1 MKRIYLDW
9 NASEPLSKQASSAM
23 IQSLKQ
29 YGNPSS
35 IHFEGREARNALES
49 ARDKIAEIVGLN
61 SRHSLVFT
69 SGATEAASMVL
80 HSRFFECAAIEHDC
94 VTVWANPHLS
104 VSKFGHVTVDSPGES
119 SLQMANSE
127 TGIIQDIPEGI
138 LFTDAVQAFGKV
150 RTDFSDIS
158 YEFAAISSHKI
169 GGPKG
174 VGALLVN
181 DGATI
186 APLIRGGGQET
197 GNRSGTECL
206 TNIIGFAAAAEHRST
221 EIKSGLESE
230 IRKRR
235 DYLERLLREVSD
247 STIIIGKS
255 VKRLPNTS
263 YFLTPGW
270 QGDLQV
276 AGLDLRGFSV
286 SSGMACSNGKK
297 DKGRAVVSMGYS
309 KELSDCGIR
318 VSIGSTTTT
327 EDLER
332 FVEAWSLQLNEWKKK
347 AA

>member
-1 MKRIYLDW
+1 MQRIYLDW
-9 NASEPLSKQASSAM
+9 NASEPLSKHASAAM
-23 IQSLKQ
+23 TQSLQ
-29 YGNPSS
+29 HYGNPSS
-35 IHFEGREARNALES
+35 SHFEGREARNALEN
-49 ARDKIAEIVGLN
+49 ARDKIAEIVGLS

-80 HSRFFECAAIEHDC
+80 HSRFFECAPIEHDC
-94 VTVWANPHLS
+94 VKVWANPNLS
-104 VSKFGHVTVDSPGES
+104 VSKFGLVTVQTPGES

-127 TGIIQDIPEGI
+127 TGIIQDVPEGI

-150 RTDFSDIS
+150 RTDFLDVS
-158 YEFAAISSHKI
+158 YEFAVISSHKI

-181 DGATI
+181 DSATI
-186 APLIRGGGQET
+186 EPLIRGGGQET
-197 GNRSGTECL
+197 GNRSGTESL
-206 TNIIGFAAAAEHRST
+206 TNILGFAAAAEYRSA
-221 EIKSGLESE
+221 EIKSGLESK

-235 DYLERLLREVSD
+235 DYLEKILKEVSD
-247 STIIIGKS
+247 NTIIIGTS
-255 VKRLPNTS
+255 VNRLPNTS
-263 YFLTPGW
+263 YYLTPGW
-270 QGDLQV
+270 RGDLQV

-318 VSIGSTTTT
+318 VSIGPTTTI

-332 FVEAWSLQLNEWKKK
+332 FVEAWSLQLEEWKKK